1 MRSETSNVCVK
12 VKIVCNRAITVSRC
26 DFAVYHILLAF
37 HEANV
42 LKIVLIHITTVLSG

>member
-1 MRSETSNVCVK
+1 MRRETSIVCVNA
-12 VKIVCNRAITVSRC
+12 KIACKRAITVSKC

-42 LKIVLIHITTVLSG
+42 LKKNFNT